1 MICYFRH
8 HLKQNRN
15 NDDDLDTSF
24 NTQLNINRDAPNNE
38 TVALN
43 RDRSVSPLAD
53 LESNRSSTVE
63 SNRSLTTNSTP
74 NSTLHFTR
82 PHAQSN
88 VRLARFTSINNTTR
102 NSANNSAN
110 KFSFNE
116 TNLARISHSLEIL
129 DRKIENL
136 SNRREPAAQAAT
148 TVSRDDMIVYSAR
161 FRQLLANEFGYDEI
175 YDHPLEYFVSN
186 FPFRYKLFKDTLA
199 NECPQGI
206 SFNDAFER
214 LKISWRQARHRN
226 K

>member
-1 MICYFRH
+1 
-8 HLKQNRN
+8 
-15 NDDDLDTSF
+15 LDTSF

-38 TVALN
+38 TVAPN

-88 VRLARFTSINNTTR
+88 VRLARLTSINNTTR
-102 NSANNSAN
+102 NSAN

-199 NECPQGI
+199 NECPRGI